1 MDFNLIKK
9 RLKENRDLLAQDID
23 PKNPASSG
31 LQMAHNKAGN
41 EIEQLKKLERSL
53 LGTHANLF
61 LVEGAQLP
69 VLEAFAKKGALV
81 TDHLSLARS
90 VATRFWPQFRQT
102 DTINAFFVNQMNEY
116 MDSICQNLGLDNF
129 RRPTLK
135 MSAKY
140 QRTLSSE
147 EDLVNLLEEMFEQD
161 LKNNEGDP
169 EGHVLQALVS
179 CQDLLSKFDSV
190 DKVSSDVTFVVSVPV
205 LGAAVIDAYKNLLT
219 VNVFTASFKNKT
231 NNKTPEEL
239 ENWKEGLRKA
249 GKKGGRKTA
258 GRANPRLG
266 DFNRSRRGQH
276 PSAETLLKM
285 SLSMKA
291 TLARKR
297 ASRGVPRD

>member
-9 RLKENRDLLAQDID
+9 RLKENRDLLAKEID

-31 LQMAHNKAGN
+31 LQMARNKAGN
-41 EIEQLKKLERSL
+41 EVEQLKKLERSL

-61 LVEGAQLP
+61 LVEGAQPP
-69 VLEAFAKKGALV
+69 VLEAFTKKGALV
-81 TDHLSLARS
+81 TDHLSLARQ
-90 VATRFWPQFRQT
+90 VANRFWPQFRQT

-135 MSAKY
+135 MSARY

-147 EDLVNLLEEMFEQD
+147 EELVTLLEEMFEYD

-179 CQDLLSKFDSV
+179 CQDLLTKFDSV
-190 DKVSSDVTFVVSVPV
+190 DKVTSDVTFVVSVPT

-219 VNVFTASFKNKT
+219 VNVFTASFNNKT
-231 NNKTPEEL
+231 SNKTPEEL
-239 ENWKEGLRKA
+239 A
-249 GKKGGRKTA
+249 KTV
-258 GRANPRLG
+258 
-266 DFNRSRRGQH
+266 DK
-276 PSAETLLKM
+276 LLK
-285 SLSMKA
+285 SA
-291 TLARKR
+291 Q
-297 ASRGVPRD
+297 D